1 MSKKK
6 QITDEELATI
16 IEKQLALLSQL
27 VPYKERIKKV
37 MKEAKKKESYILS
50 GAVIWEALGEDWESK
65 VEKARRA
72 YKRAKALYELLCTL
86 DEVCEENQKT

>member
-1 MSKKK
+1 MSKKPL
-6 QITDEELATI
+6 TDEELATI
-16 IEKQLALLSQL
+16 IETQLALLLQL

-37 MKEAKKKESYILS
+37 MEEAKEKENYILS
-50 GAVIWEALGEDWESK
+50 GAVIWNALGEDWESK

-86 DEVCEENQKT
+86 ED